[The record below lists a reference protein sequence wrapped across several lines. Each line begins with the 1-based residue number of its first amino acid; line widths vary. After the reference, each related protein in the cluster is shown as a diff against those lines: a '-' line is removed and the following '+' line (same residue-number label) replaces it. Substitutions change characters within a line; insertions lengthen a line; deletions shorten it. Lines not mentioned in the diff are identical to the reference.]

1 MEQNLKEECIK
12 RLEIMEKV
20 FGQHENCLKEFKE
33 DETLYYTE
41 RCALGGIL
49 YWVKNREDLMQKVKE
64 FEKES
69 NVKVYFCILS
79 ETNFGTLFD
88 MLYVSNGEDDEQ
100 YWEEEREM
108 LKQGYVISNC
118 KNLTDDMMSDFGE
131 IQIACKNGG
140 IIRIG

>member
-1 MEQNLKEECIK
+1 
-12 RLEIMEKV
+12 
-20 FGQHENCLKEFKE
+20 
-33 DETLYYTE
+33 
-41 RCALGGIL
+41 
-49 YWVKNREDLMQKVKE
+49 MQKVKE

-88 MLYVSNGEDDEQ
+88 MLYVSNGEDNEQ

-131 IQIACKNGG
+131 IQIACKGGG

>member
-41 RCALGGIL
+41 RGGIL
-49 YWVKNREDLMQKVKE
+49 YWVKNREDLMEKVKE
-64 FEKES
+64 FEEES

-79 ETNFGTLFD
+79 ETSFGTLFD
-88 MLYVSNGEDDEQ
+88 MLYVSNGEDD
-100 YWEEEREM
+100 
-108 LKQGYVISNC
+108 
-118 KNLTDDMMSDFGE
+118 
-131 IQIACKNGG
+131 
-140 IIRIG
+140 